1 MTPFA
6 WRAKP
11 AVRETLRAQAT
22 FRCQTDFMIH
32 CWQREA

>member
-1 MTPFA
+1 VA
-6 WRAKP
+6 GEA